1 MLQWGQHRL
10 WISHLIPSLL
20 KQDLAVSSSGP
31 SSYPST
37 PFSVVSARLLMQQGG
52 KLQ

>member
-10 WISHLIPSLL
+10 WISHLIPALL

-31 SSYPST
+31 ST
-37 PFSVVSARLLMQQGG
+37 PLSIVSARLPVQQGG
-52 KLQ
+52 KLE